1 MQRKNSE
8 YVPIRIPLWL
18 AGKMDLELKRRE
30 NHPLYPPW
38 TRTGFI
44 LAAIR
49 EKIDKMRRSR
59 SCRRKRK
66 SKRVVVIEETTPE
79 NPE

>member
-18 AGKMDLELKRRE
+18 SAKMDLELQRRE
-30 NHPLYPPW
+30 YHPLYPPW

-59 SCRRKRK
+59 SCRRRKKGKRT
-66 SKRVVVIEETTPE
+66 VVIEDTQPE